1 LVLKATPQQQGVL
14 TRRHRERFRVHISY
28 AFAVASMIAITAGT
42 NQNQES
48 DKYRK
53 AAAVTKV
60 VGNVWAKVLF
70 DAAK

>member
-1 LVLKATPQQQGVL
+1 MA
-14 TRRHRERFRVHISY
+14 
-28 AFAVASMIAITAGT
+28 AITAGT

-60 VGNVWAKVLF
+60 VGKVWANVLF